1 MMEASTLSA
10 SIQQKL
16 VAADF
21 KMIAQNIALCD
32 AIAEAVVEHIK
43 TSAQVT
49 TIVASGSSAG
59 TYPGVVQ

>member
-1 MMEASTLSA
+1 MMEASALSA

-21 KMIAQNIALCD
+21 KMIAQNTALCD
-32 AIAEAVVEHIK
+32 AIAEAVVEHIT

-59 TYPGVVQ
+59 TYPGVVK